1 MRGPLHRGAPGI
13 PGTAVKR
20 VLRSWWWLLDY
31 LYAGLRQA
39 ISAFRRGAPSSYA
52 GGDPSLPAIVLL
64 PGVYE
69 TWLFL
74 EPPANRLSDAGHKV
88 FTVPGLGINA
98 HPVPESAEIA
108 RQRLAELSAE
118 HGIDRFILLAH
129 SKGGLVGK
137 HLMLDAAADGETA
150 GIVGMV
156 AIGAPFSGS
165 IYARYML
172 SRTIRHFS
180 PTDAVLISLMQRDSI
195 NGRVV
200 SIYPEFDPHIPGG
213 SALAGALN
221 IKVPVSGH
229 FRLLHSKVVLDAVD
243 EAVRRLAGF
252 NGPGAGRS

>member
-1 MRGPLHRGAPGI
+1 M
-13 PGTAVKR
+13 KR
-20 VLRSWWWLLDY
+20 ALRPWWWLLDY
-31 LYAGLRQA
+31 LYAGWRQVVA
-39 ISAFRRGAPSSYA
+39 VFRRGAPPSYA
-52 GGDPSLPAIVLL
+52 GGDPALPAIVLL

-74 EPPANRLSDAGHKV
+74 EPPSNRLSDAGHKV
-88 FTVPGLGINA
+88 FTVPGLGINGR
-98 HPVPESAEIA
+98 PIPESAEIA
-108 RQRLAELSAE
+108 RQRLADLSAE
-118 HGIDRFILLAH
+118 HGIDSCILLAH

-137 HLMLDAAADGETA
+137 HLMLDAAAGGPV

-156 AIGAPFSGS
+156 AIGTPFSGS

-172 SRTIRHFS
+172 SRAIRHFS
-180 PTDAVLISLMQRDSI
+180 PTDAVLLSLMQRESLND
-195 NGRVV
+195 RVV

-213 SALAGALN
+213 SALAGAQN

-229 FRLLHSKVVLDAVD
+229 FRLLHSRAVLDAVD

>member
-1 MRGPLHRGAPGI
+1 M
-13 PGTAVKR
+13 KR
-20 VLRSWWWLLDY
+20 ALRPWWWLLDY
-31 LYAGLRQA
+31 LYAGRRQV
-39 ISAFRRGAPSSYA
+39 ISVFRRGAPGSYE

-74 EPPANRLSDAGHKV
+74 EPPSKRLSDAGHKV
-88 FTVPGLGINA
+88 FTVPGLGINGR
-98 HPVPESAEIA
+98 PIPESAEIA

-118 HGIDRFILLAH
+118 HGIDRCILLAH

-137 HLMLDAAADGETA
+137 HLMLDAAAGGDHPVE
-150 GIVGMV
+150 IEGMV
-156 AIGAPFSGS
+156 AIGTPFSGS

-172 SRTIRHFS
+172 SRTIRDFS
-180 PTDAVLISLMQRDSI
+180 PTDAVMLSLMERDTL

-221 IKVPVSGH
+221 IEVPVSGH
-229 FRLLHSKVVLDAVD
+229 FRLLHSRTVLEAVD
-243 EAVRRLAGF
+243 ESVRRLAGF
-252 NGPGAGRS
+252 NGPGASRS